1 MAERTVIVC
10 DVCGKP
16 AAETITIK
24 ANSGNYAKDLCAAHV
39 AEFIAGGRKPRPGRR
54 KGQVS
59 RKRTAGGATRKTGVR
74 KTGARK
80 TGARTTGTRKSAAKK
95 TTGRKRGRPRKT
107 AG

>member
-54 KGQVS
+54 KGQVT
-59 RKRTAGGATRKTGVR
+59 RKRAAGGATRASAR

-80 TGARTTGTRKSAAKK
+80 SGTRKPAAKK
-95 TTGRKRGRPRKT
+95 TTGRKRGRPRKV
-107 AG
+107 AS

>member
-54 KGQVS
+54 KGQVT
-59 RKRTAGGATRKTGVR
+59 RKRTAGGAAK
-74 KTGARK
+74 KTGARE
-80 TGARTTGTRKSAAKK
+80 TGARKAGTRKPAAKK
-95 TTGRKRGRPRKT
+95 TTGRKRGRPRKVVS
-107 AG
+107 

>member
-54 KGQVS
+54 KGQVA
-59 RKRTAGGATRKTGVR
+59 RKRAAGGAAK

-80 TGARTTGTRKSAAKK
+80 TGARKAGTRKPAAKK
-95 TTGRKRGRPRKT
+95 TTGRKRGRPRKVVS
-107 AG
+107 

>member
-54 KGQVS
+54 KGQVA
-59 RKRTAGGATRKTGVR
+59 RKRVAGGAAKKTGTRKTGTR
-74 KTGARK
+74 KA
-80 TGARTTGTRKSAAKK
+80 GTRKPAAKK
-95 TTGRKRGRPRKT
+95 TTGRKRGRPRKVVS
-107 AG
+107 